1 MPSSDRIESRRLE
14 TYARTLLEASRTEDH
29 VYENLAPLVA
39 QAEASPEVLAM
50 LATMAEQGDLEHLPE
65 VLDLYRG
72 MVDEEKEVVGVHVTT
87 AVPLDDALRDMIKQ
101 KCESDLEARVFLI
114 EHVDPTIIGGII
126 LSARGQRRDA
136 SVRMQLETARKVM
149 THNVKKTEV

>member
-39 QAEASPEVLAM
+39 QAEASPEVLSV
-50 LATMAEQGDLEHLPE
+50 LATMAEQGDL
-65 VLDLYRG
+65 D

-87 AVPLDDALRDMIKQ
+87 AIPLDDALRDMIKQ

-136 SVRMQLETARKVM
+136 SVRMHLETARKVM